1 MEDVPQP
8 LQNVALARLTG
19 DRRSSGKGAAAPR
32 KKPTQGVSA
41 PMRAQSCWSAAQAL
55 GFQCR
60 CGQRRP
66 RTAWNNLKGGKHT
79 PAAPGVRWG
88 KQRRLTQPPAPG
100 PAGWRHL
107 FGSAPFSPLLL
118 RRHRAGKKEGRR
130 PSRRAS
136 GDPDPGAAG
145 APQSLSPCPTVPSRD
160 RESPPLQGLERGLPA
175 GKGAQRSRPPNK
187 RRLGACA
194 PPREPR
200 APPAGGKRWAPGS
213 GEWGVGRGAGGAEEP
228 QPPAASPAP
237 GEASLTSQSLEA
249 APETRRPGPRFWKPL
264 PSPSRRSRDAVLARL
279 ATCFLLQSGR
289 SPLGPAA
296 TLGKRQTWSVTG
308 APARRGEGELAAAAR
323 DSRSL
328 TARKRARAEHPR
340 EEMPLKNH
348 PQQR

>member
-1 MEDVPQP
+1 MGRRTGMEDVPQP

-79 PAAPGVRWG
+79 PAAPQVRRWG

-107 FGSAPFSPLLL
+107 FRSAPFSPLLL

-160 RESPPLQGLERGLPA
+160 RESPPLQGLERWLPA

-200 APPAGGKRWAPGS
+200 APPAGGKRA
-213 GEWGVGRGAGGAEEP
+213 
-228 QPPAASPAP
+228 
-237 GEASLTSQSLEA
+237 A
-249 APETRRPGPRFWKPL
+249 APLSVQLRRWE
-264 PSPSRRSRDAVLARL
+264 SARL
-279 ATCFLLQSGR
+279 GLSQEPPRGVARESWQRLRG
-289 SPLGPAA
+289 
-296 TLGKRQTWSVTG
+296 TLD
-308 APARRGEGELAAAAR
+308 P
-323 DSRSL
+323 
-328 TARKRARAEHPR
+328 
-340 EEMPLKNH
+340 
-348 PQQR
+348 